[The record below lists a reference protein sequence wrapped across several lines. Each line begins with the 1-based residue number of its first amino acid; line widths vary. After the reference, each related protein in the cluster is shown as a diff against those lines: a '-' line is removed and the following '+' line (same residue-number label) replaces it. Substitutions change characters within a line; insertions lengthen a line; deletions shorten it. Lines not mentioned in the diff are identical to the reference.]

1 MINGDLITGWQ
12 LNHPFEKYLSNWISS
27 ATIGVQLKTWFETTT
42 QIIINIIHVSPPAHV
57 SMRSH
62 RALYPIQPTQT
73 TKHVQHDTL
82 HTSQNKSQGNS
93 PPEFFWNH
101 NPTQFTQLCIH
112 KWPLTAIFYHLH
124 SFCQSH
130 HLHFLTLTRPKLTAK
145 RVNMQAIHARNMKV
159 GWRSTKKH
167 PTGKFIE
174 KPYVLIQSGFPEI
187 IFDEELG
194 SSIGCGNT
202 DTHII

>member
-1 MINGDLITGWQ
+1 MYHLQHMYPCAVIAHCIR
-12 LNHPFEKYLSNWISS
+12 SS
-27 ATIGVQLKTWFETTT
+27 QPK
-42 QIIINIIHVSPPAHV
+42 QQNMS
-57 SMRSH
+57 SM
-62 RALYPIQPTQT
+62 
-73 TKHVQHDTL
+73 TL
-82 HTSQNKSQGNS
+82 CIPRQNKSQGNS
-93 PPEFFWNH
+93 PPDFFWNH
-101 NPTQFTQLCIH
+101 NPTQFMQLCIH

-130 HLHFLTLTRPKLTAK
+130 HLRFLTLTKGEHASNSRAK
-145 RVNMQAIHARNMKV
+145 HESQ

-174 KPYVLIQSGFPEI
+174 TPYVLIQSGFPEI